1 MFEFVNDNTLAEYE
15 AFNMSH
21 PFGHFAQSKKW
32 ANLKDNWKWEAVIV
46 RDENGAICGSLA
58 VLIRNLP
65 HMPWTLMYGCRGPVC
80 DPHDRATMEQL
91 IEGARVLAKKY
102 HSYVLKID
110 PDVSIEDKEFITEL
124 EHLGFK
130 NATGDGKNFEGIQ
143 PNFVFR
149 LDVSEMNAKKIYTAE
164 PGEAFDITVD
174 DTQGEDAIMHFKTD
188 TRTKVRKAIKRG
200 VKIKLVGKEMMP
212 FFAKMMLE
220 TGLRDGFVTRPAS
233 YFNKMLDAMGDNA
246 RLYMAFYEDKP
257 IAGTLA
263 IYYGDK
269 VWYLYGASANG
280 TKEFDVRKLMP
291 NYLLQW
297 MMIQWSLEKK
307 CRIYDFRGVSG
318 DLTPDN
324 PLYGLYRFKK
334 DFNGDLVQFVGEY
347 DLVFNKPV
355 YFAVVHG
362 QSTYR
367 NLRRKRF
374 LKKNAALDTSKPKNL
389 TGDHRGESQA
399 KPEEKKAEDNK
410 PKENK

>member
-1 MFEFVNDNTLAEYE
+1 
-15 AFNMSH
+15 
-21 PFGHFAQSKKW
+21 
-32 ANLKDNWKWEAVIV
+32 
-46 RDENGAICGSLA
+46 
-58 VLIRNLP
+58 
-65 HMPWTLMYGCRGPVC
+65 
-80 DPHDRATMEQL
+80 
-91 IEGARVLAKKY
+91 
-102 HSYVLKID
+102 
-110 PDVSIEDKEFITEL
+110 
-124 EHLGFK
+124 
-130 NATGDGKNFEGIQ
+130 
-143 PNFVFR
+143 
-149 LDVSEMNAKKIYTAE
+149 
-164 PGEAFDITVD
+164 
-174 DTQGEDAIMHFKTD
+174 
-188 TRTKVRKAIKRG
+188 
-200 VKIKLVGKEMMP
+200 
-212 FFAKMMLE
+212 
-220 TGLRDGFVTRPAS
+220 
-233 YFNKMLDAMGDNA
+233 
-246 RLYMAFYEDKP
+246 MAFYEDKP
-257 IAGTLA
+257 IAGTIA

-347 DLVFNKPV
+347 DLVFNKPI

-399 KPEEKKAEDNK
+399 KKEEKKPE
-410 PKENK
+410 ENK